1 MTDRMDDKAASFEA
15 LSALAD
21 GESTE
26 RDVARACQAWR
37 DSEGVRGR
45 WQAYHAIGDALRSEG
60 ASASRTSDADF
71 LDALR
76 GRLAQEPVVLAPGAA
91 AAARPVLDRPT
102 SADGQSV
109 AVVPQRRWSGPVSV
123 AAGFVLVL
131 GAVVNVMNGGVLSP
145 ANQLAQLRQAA
156 QGGGTGQG
164 AVAVAGHGT
173 TPNVY
178 TQTAWSA
185 PDAALSQG
193 LSNEVLRT
201 GLAADNASGKSASA
215 PPTFT
220 QAARVKADG
229 HSGYLIF
236 VRDDQ
241 LDQLLEARREQAE
254 SRSLVSGSVAQQASD
269 MIRTVSFDPTAP

>member
-1 MTDRMDDKAASFEA
+1 MTDRMDDKSASFEA

-37 DSEGVRGR
+37 DSEGARGR

-60 ASASRTSDADF
+60 ASAARTSDADF

-91 AAARPVLDRPT
+91 AAARPVLDRPV
-102 SADGQSV
+102 SAQGQ
-109 AVVPQRRWSGPVSV
+109 AAAMVPQRRWSGPVSV

-156 QGGGTGQG
+156 QDGAGQ
-164 AVAVAGHGT
+164 ATVAVAGPGAT
-173 TPNVY
+173 APNVY
-178 TQTAWSA
+178 TQTAWTA

-193 LSNEVLRT
+193 LSDEVLRT
-201 GLAADNASGKSASA
+201 GLAADNASGKSSSA
-215 PPTFT
+215 RPTFT

-254 SRSLVSGSVAQQASD
+254 SRSLVSGSVAPQASD